1 MINQLR
7 SVNHNRLLV
16 TLMVEAITIETCMG
30 KGKYE
35 NKNNSMVH
43 HFPVVIIKLVES
55 EELLEFDTSVSILS
69 FVICKYQ

>member
-55 EELLEFDTSVSILS
+55 E
-69 FVICKYQ
+69 